1 MLYHIWDMPA
11 FVDNSVLLT
20 VKDNEHVMFTIDP
33 ASFILHVPPSDH
45 DDFYEDVVKLINKH
59 YKTVNLKDIKDI
71 DYIDWTKNKSLVR
84 HFRD

>member
-33 ASFILHVPPSDH
+33 ASFILHVQPSEH
-45 DDFYEDVVKLINKH
+45 GDFCDDVVTNP
-59 YKTVNLKDIKDI
+59 
-71 DYIDWTKNKSLVR
+71 
-84 HFRD
+84 